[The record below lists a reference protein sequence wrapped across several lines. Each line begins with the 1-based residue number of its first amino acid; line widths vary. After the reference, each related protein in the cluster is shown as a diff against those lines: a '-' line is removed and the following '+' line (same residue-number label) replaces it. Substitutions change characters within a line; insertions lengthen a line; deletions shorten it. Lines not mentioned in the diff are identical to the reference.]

1 MPPGAGGAGHAF
13 AGTAGFG
20 QYEGVRPAGGVA
32 YGDPQ
37 LSGGLQG
44 GSGAGGGLELSLVS
58 RGTAVLAEWSAV
70 GGNALV
76 VAKKILER
84 LPEGDTRVSYTQVR
98 LARTPVLAGA
108 SRALGCGRAGIR
120 LGVAA
125 CGSSAPAP
133 FFC

>member
-1 MPPGAGGAGHAF
+1 MA
-13 AGTAGFG
+13 
-20 QYEGVRPAGGVA
+20 
-32 YGDPQ
+32 
-37 LSGGLQG
+37 S

-125 CGSSAPAP
+125 CGSCAPAL

>member
-1 MPPGAGGAGHAF
+1 MGGWG
-13 AGTAGFG
+13 G
-20 QYEGVRPAGGVA
+20 RRGGVSLRGVA
-32 YGDPQ
+32 DAAGV
-37 LSGGLQG
+37 GGEMAS

-125 CGSSAPAP
+125 CGSSAPAL